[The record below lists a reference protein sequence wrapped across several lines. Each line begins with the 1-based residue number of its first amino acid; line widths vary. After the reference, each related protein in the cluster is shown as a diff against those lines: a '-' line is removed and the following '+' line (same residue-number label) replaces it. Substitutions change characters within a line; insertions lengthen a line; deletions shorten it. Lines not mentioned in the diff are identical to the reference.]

1 EGFQGVKF
9 LGYQAQE
16 ALQYSLSAGDIH
28 LVTLR
33 PEMEGLSVPSKVY
46 GIMAVGRP
54 VVFIGPEG
62 SEVASLIREAGC
74 GEVFSPAEN
83 KEAAL
88 ALLALAQ
95 DAERRE
101 RLGMSG
107 RRYFEAVL
115 DKRYAIQRFRSVF
128 HSLVSQ

>member
-1 EGFQGVKF
+1 
-9 LGYQAQE
+9 
-16 ALQYSLSAGDIH
+16 
-28 LVTLR
+28 
-33 PEMEGLSVPSKVY
+33 VY

-62 SEVASLIREAGC
+62 SEVAALVREASC
-74 GEVFSPAEN
+74 GEVFSPAEHE
-83 KEAAL
+83 KAAL

-101 RLGMSG
+101 RLGMAG

-115 DKRYAIQRFRSVF
+115 DKKFAIQRFRALLLSIL
-128 HSLVSQ
+128 S